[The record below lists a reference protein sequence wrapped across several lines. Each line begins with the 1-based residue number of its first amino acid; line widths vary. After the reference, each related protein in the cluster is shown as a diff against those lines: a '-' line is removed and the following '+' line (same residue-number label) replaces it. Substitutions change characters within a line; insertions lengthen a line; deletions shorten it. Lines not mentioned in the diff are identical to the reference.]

1 MQQKKEISLPLRGM
15 NRENNIDRL
24 QDGEFV
30 FALNSDTNGQVTH
43 NEPSNYLNVNFPEG
57 YKVIGFKKN
66 ALKNVT
72 YYFLTNRE
80 TSKSSIGYVEDFL
93 TFHENEDPQ
102 ENCVGCGNANVL
114 SEPLEQTT
122 QTAENIY
129 VELINDNCLDIGK
142 GLNFK
147 DIYPI
152 KHIVIKNEQSGTTI
166 YWEDNLNPPRW
177 LNVSDTSYLF
187 EVEIPCEDNDIT
199 NCIDIKKLLQFPEHS
214 PLSIQAVSRN
224 VGGNLRM
231 GSYEYFACYCDKN
244 GAEMSEYS
252 SSSGVIKI
260 FNENDRILDSTE
272 LDDLTSFS
280 IKLNILNLDP
290 KYRYYKVVCV
300 ERGVL
305 NSDIFAYEEGIFSTS
320 NDTVLSTSSGR
331 IYTNT
336 QRDSLISPKKEVQL
350 NDIFFRKP
358 KIEKAEGEAVIGS
371 RKYIHGVKRREEV
384 NIQPVVNLL
393 SSLMKW
399 QTVITNEELYKD
411 GVISADYMGY
421 MRDEVQP
428 FSLRL
433 LFKDG
438 GKSYN
443 FPIISRPANS
453 EDLETG
459 FSDLMGD
466 ISGCDSTD
474 RDYKWQ
480 YINTAKVE
488 KTCSIATS
496 GTEVIQAESRVCIV
510 RGVDEISAN
519 TIEIELNTEFDNLK
533 DYIADN
539 PSVIIPE
546 ITPYLLNPYPE
557 SHCIPVFGTV
567 STSGNLT
574 EGKNYI
580 IYDLQPGDDF
590 SNVGFTTEGT
600 VFTATGNTPVSWSNQ
615 TEVEETVCD
624 TPTLDEFKVS
634 INTVEGEF
642 VNREES
648 AFPESYEDFPSSS
661 CNFYEA
667 SSAGGYVRDTTFEYL
682 YMMRL
687 GIPDN
692 TRKTVLKRSYN
703 STNEGCSSA
712 SDIIN
717 ISAINNNAQRYFINY
732 RGGETRAE
740 LETAKEAYLTELTG
754 VNGFGE
760 KIQSGALWFKANTL
774 NRNKF
779 ILEVSKTQEAPAND
793 DIIET
798 TVNPT
803 QKVRVS
809 LFHKCSDTQ
818 AFYGEIIPIRTQ
830 GLKYR
835 IESYRNTDSRLVIT
849 GTSGSASVIINLESY
864 PMVFDTDIDT
874 TINNFMLENGTEL
887 EENGI
892 RISIEDGIISLRSAI
907 TLTVNVDNL
916 TGDLDGTSQNDI
928 VIINN
933 TVIPLVNPFA
943 SGDMFVAIDPWVNQ
957 TLGLPK
963 DDTQENGY
971 DPEATPVVK
980 FRTAPPDGCFA
991 VVTRD
996 VTYDRATVSWTSII
1010 LDKSEKYST
1019 SCTYF
1024 LPDNLE
1030 CEPIP
1035 YKQGEFSFWEST
1047 RTYPDNKDLYDSSGL
1062 KIEPSDIPSDLRT
1075 KFEQYY
1081 AEGLDDDNY
1090 YTLKEG
1096 ADFRCAKIRHP
1107 KMPDNRVAP
1116 FIANQEMPSFTDSFI
1131 YPLGVHLDARVV
1143 EGMLKIAVRNN
1154 LMTQKEAD
1162 NVFGFEILRGD
1173 NTYSKSVISNGLM
1186 FDMYQYDRDD
1196 KQYLYSNFPYNDLGG
1211 DLYHKPNRS
1220 ASNVIQHPY
1229 QGEKNNKFTYISPDL
1244 LHTKTQLGTEISI
1257 QGYLKGTAKS
1267 NFTEL
1272 EDHPKWT
1279 ILGRKARNTA
1289 TTLAVTEV
1297 VLETA
1302 ISVAELTSSQFFMAG
1317 FVVGTSLGLVGAI
1330 LAGVAY
1336 ATSGFVKSGQY
1347 RYDWIKSF
1355 RDIGASYNFAY
1366 YGYSLGKY
1374 NNIIVNRDDANYFKP
1389 LSISRYLPDGDFSL
1403 VDTKAGETYNIN
1415 NFQREG
1421 SVFLALGDNFL
1432 EYSQQYQSIDNS
1444 NIKNT
1449 SSKAT
1454 SSTIGCDKREFSPD
1468 IASPYVTMKNY
1479 VPDQYGDIDTVR
1491 WLTTGK
1497 IFEIGVSNNC
1507 EPVFGGNINITRFT
1521 YKRKIPFFRRTAFGT
1536 PDKTTYEYSTASN
1549 IGFPRFYC
1557 DYETDT
1563 EFDGFLIPMP
1573 DIDSDYEFD
1582 CKPGGN
1588 KFYIRPSKFYTA
1600 YYSVVD
1606 FLVES
1611 EMNLNMR
1618 YANKDIN
1625 THFYP
1630 VVPNLEFLT
1639 QEKNIS
1645 IKEPNSILYSNVF
1658 SLPRIYTNTVNL
1670 PTSYDRKKWNQISQ
1684 NVNEIIWSELDNSE
1698 YDNFYDPYLVY
1709 KPLNSYDFDTDS
1721 GKLKSLKESTR
1732 NQAVARFTD
1741 GMQVFNTVDNLAE
1754 RITAQ
1759 TKELGTGGI
1768 FTTKP
1773 VEFVKSS
1780 LGFTGTQ
1787 HHNVIET
1794 EFGDIHIDSERG
1806 QVIFLSNGADKIED
1820 MAYSFS
1826 GEISNMQRWFKKQL
1840 PFKIKRFF
1848 KDADI
1853 DNPFLKLGISGGYD
1867 AVNKRFFLTKLD
1879 AVPISDCIEYDP
1891 ETGFVLNLTNCE
1903 GEEPQPIC
1911 NEGYTYNPVTQ
1922 LCERATV
1929 TSSCPVGFE
1938 YNTTT
1943 GKCEKDGEGC
1953 DEGLD
1958 IVFILDATSSQSGAI
1973 NGIKDA
1979 ISSSIVPSIIAEF
1992 GSDYRLGLIAVKDR
2006 RGIGQPLFDI
2016 LAPMAIAN
2024 ETPFLTAMNT
2034 IFASGGAGLPEPSD
2048 LALKATLDNTVS
2060 IDFEG
2065 SPMGG
2070 FTIGTFRENAAKAI
2084 ILVTDAPPSGLTDS
2098 YTLEDWV
2105 EADALAEQSSSQGI
2119 QIFPFLTAGN
2129 QPFPIPPNG
2138 GLAPNITYLMQNY
2151 ANKTGGTY
2159 YYNQNGVGIGDD
2171 VVDAIVNNIGC
2182 VEQIDPTCQT
2192 GCEQS
2197 FGSCTCVFTETPT
2210 YEDIKIPVEIT
2221 DSRYFQDRSW
2231 TISYKFERKG
2241 WNSYFSS
2248 TPNYYNSHQD
2258 FFQVGFNSNQSKLW
2272 SHTLENASFQVFQGE
2287 LKPFIVETVYANKN
2301 SSKLFDN
2308 LSINSE
2314 ALRYQDNWS
2323 YAEWANKGFNKTV
2336 IYNNSNNSGNLN
2348 LKEQRAVS
2356 DVRKY
2361 PITNPDNT
2369 QDILFVQQDEKQHIN
2384 YFYNR
2389 VKRENRNIPQW
2400 TWDDNNIYRE
2410 IDRRAV
2416 NFANKKL
2423 LERMRGDSFIIRLEN
2438 DLESRF
2444 KINYKNTENDATYY
2458 DN

>member
-15 NRENNIDRL
+15 NRENNIDKL
-24 QDGEFV
+24 QEGEFV

-57 YKVIGFKKN
+57 YKVIGFEKN

-72 YYFLTNRE
+72 YYFLNNRE

-93 TFHENEDPQ
+93 TFHENEDLQ
-102 ENCVGCGNANVL
+102 ENCIGCGNVNGL
-114 SEPLEQTT
+114 SQPLEKQD
-122 QTAENIY
+122 QVPENTYI
-129 VELINDNCLDIGK
+129 ELINDNCLNAGE

-147 DIYPI
+147 DIFPI

-177 LNVSDTSYLF
+177 LNVSDISYLF
-187 EVEIPCEDNDIT
+187 EIEVPCDDNEIT
-199 NCIDIKKLLQFPEHS
+199 TCIDIKKLLQFPEHS
-214 PLSIQAVSRN
+214 PISIQAISRN

-260 FNENDRILDSTE
+260 FNENERILDPAE
-272 LDDLTSFS
+272 LDSLTSFS
-280 IKLNILNLDP
+280 IKLNVLNLDP

-336 QRDSLISPKKEVQL
+336 QRDTLISPKKEVQL

-358 KIEKAEGEAVIGS
+358 KIEKAEGEAIIGS
-371 RKYIHGVKRREEV
+371 RKYIHGIKRREEI

-399 QTVITNEELYKD
+399 QTVITSEDLYKD
-411 GVISADYMGY
+411 GVVSADYMGY
-421 MRDEVQP
+421 MRDEIQP

-443 FPIISRPANS
+443 FPVISRPANS

-459 FSDLMGD
+459 FSELMGD
-466 ISGCDSTD
+466 ISGCDTTD

-480 YINTAKVE
+480 YINTARVE

-496 GTEVIQAESRVCIV
+496 GTEVVQQESRICII

-533 DYIADN
+533 DYIEDN
-539 PSVIIPE
+539 PSVVIPE

-557 SHCIPVFGTV
+557 SHCAPVFGTV
-567 STSGNLT
+567 VTSGNLI
-574 EGKNYI
+574 ENKNYI
-580 IYDLQPGDDF
+580 IYALRPGDDF
-590 SNVGFTTEGT
+590 SNVGFTTEGV
-600 VFTATGNTPVSWSNQ
+600 VFTATGNAPLSWANQ
-615 TEVEETVCD
+615 TEVEETSCD
-624 TPTLDEFKVS
+624 TPNLDEFKVF
-634 INTVEGEF
+634 INRVQGEF

-648 AFPESYEDFPSSS
+648 AFPESYENFPSAS
-661 CNFYEA
+661 CNFYETGLDG
-667 SSAGGYVRDTTFEYL
+667 SYVRDTTFEYL
-682 YMMRL
+682 YMMRP
-687 GIPDN
+687 GIPEN

-703 STNEGCSSA
+703 FTNEGCSSS

-732 RGGETRAE
+732 RGGDTRSE
-740 LETAKEAYLTELTG
+740 LETTKEAYNTELSGT
-754 VNGFGE
+754 NGFGE
-760 KIQSGALWFKANTL
+760 KIQSGALWFKASTL

-779 ILEVSKTQEAPAND
+779 ILEISRTQEAPAND
-793 DIIET
+793 DIIES

-809 LFHKCSDTQ
+809 LFHKCSDTK
-818 AFYGEIIPIRTQ
+818 AFYGEVIPIRTQ

-835 IESYRNTDSRLVIT
+835 IESYKNTDSRLVIT
-849 GTSGSASVIINLESY
+849 GNSGSASVIVNLQSY

-874 TINNFMLENGTEL
+874 TINNFMLDNGAEL
-887 EENGI
+887 QANGA
-892 RISIEDGIISLRSAI
+892 RISVENGIISLRSNI
-907 TLTVNVDNL
+907 TLTVSVDNL
-916 TGDLDGTSQNDI
+916 TGNLNGTSQNNI

-933 TVIPLVNPFA
+933 EIIPLVNPFA

-957 TLGLPK
+957 TLGVPR

-971 DPEATPVVK
+971 DPNGTLEIK
-980 FRTAPPDGCFA
+980 YRTAPPDGCFA

-1019 SCTYF
+1019 SCTYL

-1035 YKQGEFSFWEST
+1035 YQQGEFSFWEST
-1047 RTYPDNKDLYDSSGL
+1047 RTYPDNKDLYDSSAL
-1062 KIEPSDIPSDLRT
+1062 KIEPADIPSDLRT

-1081 AEGLDDDNY
+1081 TEGLDADNY
-1090 YTLKEG
+1090 YTLKEET
-1096 ADFRCAKIRHP
+1096 DFRCAKIRHP

-1116 FIANQEMPSFTDSFI
+1116 FIANQDMPAFTDSFI

-1143 EGMLKIAVRNN
+1143 QAMLKIAVRNN
-1154 LMTQKEAD
+1154 LISQKESD

-1186 FDMYQYDRDD
+1186 FDMYQYDKDD
-1196 KQYLYSNFPYNDLGG
+1196 KQYIYPNFPYNDLGD
-1211 DLYHKPNRS
+1211 DLYHKPNRG
-1220 ASNVIQHPY
+1220 SNTVIQHPY
-1229 QGEKNNKFTYISPDL
+1229 QGERNNKFTYISPDL
-1244 LHTKTQLGTEISI
+1244 LYTKTQLGTEISI

-1289 TTLAVTEV
+1289 TTLAITEV

-1389 LSISRYLPDGDFSL
+1389 LSISRYLPDTDVSL
-1403 VDTKAGETYNIN
+1403 VDIKSGQTYNIN

-1497 IFEIGVSNNC
+1497 IFELGVSNNC
-1507 EPVFGGNINITRFT
+1507 EPVFGGNINISRFT

-1549 IGFPRFYC
+1549 IGFPKFYC

-1618 YANKDIN
+1618 YANKDKN

-1684 NVNEIIWSELDNSE
+1684 NNNEIVWSELDNSE

-1709 KPLNSYDFDTDS
+1709 KPLNSYVFDTDS
-1721 GKLKSLKESTR
+1721 GKLKSLRESTR

-1741 GMQVFNTVDNLAE
+1741 GMKVFNTVDNLAE

-1773 VEFVKSS
+1773 LEFVKSS

-1826 GEISNMQRWFKKQL
+1826 GELSNMQRWFKKQL

-1879 AVPISDCIEYDP
+1879 AIPRKEYEDCIKYDP
-1891 ETGFVLNLTNCE
+1891 QTGFALNLSECEGIEPIPTCGQEFTYNEETGM
-1903 GEEPQPIC
+1903 
-1911 NEGYTYNPVTQ
+1911 
-1922 LCERATV
+1922 CERISTV
-1929 TSSCPVGFE
+1929 SICPVGFT
-1938 YNTTT
+1938 YNS
-1943 GKCEKDGEGC
+1943 GNQMCEQVQSDC
-1953 DEGLD
+1953 ASD
-1958 IVFILDATSSQSGAI
+1958 IVLVLDNSGSVSGVELDQMNAFA
-1973 NGIKDA
+1973 K
-1979 ISSSIVPSIIAEF
+1979 SIVDSFANNLAEDTIRIGVVKFGNEANIRINLSNNINLIKQAIDFPRESGNTNIAAGMCQGNAVLAGINSRPTALKKVLLITDGTQSSGLANLCSVPSNDAGVLSLGAVMKDNGVKITLVALGTENERIGVLNTYGGRTMIPAPNYPLSSEGTGLYGYATYQAAF
-1992 GSDYRLGLIAVKDR
+1992 QDAQDIVDSITSELNCVDRVEPEACDSNCETDVDLGLCVCTFSED
-2006 RGIGQPLFDI
+2006 PTFEDTL
-2016 LAPMAIAN
+2016 
-2024 ETPFLTAMNT
+2024 
-2034 IFASGGAGLPEPSD
+2034 EP
-2048 LALKATLDNTVS
+2048 
-2060 IDFEG
+2060 IE
-2065 SPMGG
+2065 
-2070 FTIGTFRENAAKAI
+2070 
-2084 ILVTDAPPSGLTDS
+2084 VTD
-2098 YTLEDWV
+2098 E
-2105 EADALAEQSSSQGI
+2105 
-2119 QIFPFLTAGN
+2119 
-2129 QPFPIPPNG
+2129 
-2138 GLAPNITYLMQNY
+2138 
-2151 ANKTGGTY
+2151 
-2159 YYNQNGVGIGDD
+2159 
-2171 VVDAIVNNIGC
+2171 
-2182 VEQIDPTCQT
+2182 
-2192 GCEQS
+2192 
-2197 FGSCTCVFTETPT
+2197 
-2210 YEDIKIPVEIT
+2210 
-2221 DSRYFQDRSW
+2221 RYFEDRSW

-2258 FFQVGFNSNQSKLW
+2258 FFQSGFNSGQSKLW
-2272 SHTLENASFQVFQGE
+2272 SHTLENSSFQVFQGE
-2287 LKPFIVETVYANKN
+2287 LKPFVVETVYGNKN
-2301 SSKLFDN
+2301 STKIFDN
-2308 LSINSE
+2308 IAINSE

-2323 YAEWANKGFNKTV
+2323 YSEWANKGFNKTV
-2336 IYNNSNNSGNLN
+2336 IYNNTNNSGDLN
-2348 LKEQRAVS
+2348 LKEQKTIS
-2356 DVRKY
+2356 DIRRY
-2361 PITNPDNT
+2361 PITNADNT
-2369 QDILFVQQDEKQHIN
+2369 QDILFVNQDEKQYIN

-2400 TWDDNNIYRE
+2400 IWDDNNIYKE

-2416 NFANKKL
+2416 NFTNNKL